1 MVPCRQKARYSKR
14 RTPGG
19 RNRKGFEILLNP
31 IGQGNQKGSRSIWS
45 LFSAKTFLYYKKDK
59 QLVKFDTLSFL
70 LKLQNEDGELTWV
83 APVSCSR
90 LVLCQFI
97 KCLTQTQSHDNQT
110 RLITLQA
117 AQGKVWTLSAK
128 MLLVSPLRQEVGKPG
143 SEFINRTLSNRFLL
157 LRSVP

>member
-1 MVPCRQKARYSKR
+1 MKSYRGIR
-14 RTPGG
+14 
-19 RNRKGFEILLNP
+19 
-31 IGQGNQKGSRSIWS
+31 KGSRSIWS

-59 QLVKFDTLSFL
+59 QLVKFDTFDFL

-83 APVSCSR
+83 ASVSSSR

-128 MLLVSPLRQEVGKPG
+128 MLLVSPLRQESGKNGEWVHKQDSFEPLPASSLGDGAVISSYSSGLDQLDPAWTQATVG
-143 SEFINRTLSNRFLL
+143 
-157 LRSVP
+157 